1 MLFLVLISCLLHK
14 TSLTGVVDSISDDK
28 CMIEVPSGDIIAV
41 ESRLCLRA
49 KEGEKVLFYIK

>member
-14 TSLTGVVDSISDDK
+14 TSLAGVVDSISDNK
-28 CMIEVPSGDIIAV
+28 CMIEVASGDIVTV

-49 KEGEKVLFYIK
+49 KEGDKVLFYIK